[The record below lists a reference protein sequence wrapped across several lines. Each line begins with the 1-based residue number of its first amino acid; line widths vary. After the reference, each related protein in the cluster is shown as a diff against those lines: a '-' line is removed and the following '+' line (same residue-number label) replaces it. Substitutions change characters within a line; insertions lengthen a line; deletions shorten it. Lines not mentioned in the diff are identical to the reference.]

1 MKGVILAGGSGT
13 RLKPF
18 TQVINK
24 HLLPVGKYPM
34 IYWPILKLKEAG
46 IDEILIITNPKD
58 VPSFIEILGS
68 GENLNVELQ
77 YQIQPNVGGGIA
89 DALLGARHY
98 INKEKFIVILGDNIF
113 EDSLTPFV
121 QTFKEQKKGARVLLK
136 EVMDP
141 IRYGVPNIE
150 PIKKLILSIIEK
162 PINPPSSY
170 CVTGIYMY
178 DHEVFQ
184 YIDAAQ
190 PSDRNELEITDV
202 NNMYIKNNQ
211 LEYDILKGW
220 WIDAGTHESLF
231 KAIQYVNNNP
241 IGEKNI

>member
-1 MKGVILAGGSGT
+1 MKGVILAGGSGS
-13 RLKPF
+13 RLQPF
-18 TQVINK
+18 TQVFNK

-34 IYWPILKLKEAG
+34 IYWPILKLREAG
-46 IDEILIITNPKD
+46 INEILIITNPKD
-58 VPSFIEILGS
+58 IPSFIDILGY
-68 GENLNVELQ
+68 GENLNVELR

-89 DALLGARHY
+89 DALLGARHF
-98 INKEKFIVILGDNIF
+98 INKEKFIVILGDNIL
-113 EDSLTPFV
+113 EDSLTPYV
-121 QTFKEQKKGARVLLK
+121 HSFKEQESGARVLLK

-141 IRYGVPNIE
+141 TRYGVPHID
-150 PIKKLILSIIEK
+150 PKKNLILSIIEK
-162 PINPPSSY
+162 PVHPPSSF

-184 YIDAAQ
+184 YIDAAR

-202 NNMYIKNNQ
+202 NNMYIKNKQ

-231 KAIQYVNNNP
+231 KAFQYVNTNP
-241 IGEKNI
+241 IGENNI

>member
-1 MKGVILAGGSGT
+1 
-13 RLKPF
+13 
-18 TQVINK
+18 
-24 HLLPVGKYPM
+24 
-34 IYWPILKLKEAG
+34 
-46 IDEILIITNPKD
+46 
-58 VPSFIEILGS
+58 
-68 GENLNVELQ
+68 
-77 YQIQPNVGGGIA
+77 
-89 DALLGARHY
+89 
-98 INKEKFIVILGDNIF
+98 
-113 EDSLTPFV
+113 
-121 QTFKEQKKGARVLLK
+121 
-136 EVMDP
+136 MDP